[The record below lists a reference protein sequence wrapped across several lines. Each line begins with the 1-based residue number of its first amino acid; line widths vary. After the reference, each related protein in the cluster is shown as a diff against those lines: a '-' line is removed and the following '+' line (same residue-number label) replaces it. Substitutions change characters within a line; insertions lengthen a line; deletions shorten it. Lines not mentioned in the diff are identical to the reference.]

1 MASVAGDN
9 ARSLSV
15 IADSATERFIR
26 RLFKRK
32 PRQDLPPS
40 PMRGVPQRYV
50 FSRGGRWRGKTGM
63 SNEPERED
71 DQETTLGEYAGFVTR
86 LIGLI
91 VDLLIVAVVL
101 ALLKLVTDLLLGLFP
116 IRELLGLGE
125 PSSTLLII
133 VAAVAS
139 LGIGLLYWL
148 GSWLLVGQTLG
159 QGLVGVRVVMTNGE
173 RIGFWRA
180 LLRWLGY
187 FVSAILFLG
196 FLWVLVDDKRQG
208 FHDKLAGT
216 VCHLFLARG
225 RVARDRCQGSGAQE
239 QRPA

>member
-1 MASVAGDN
+1 M
-9 ARSLSV
+9 
-15 IADSATERFIR
+15 
-26 RLFKRK
+26 
-32 PRQDLPPS
+32 
-40 PMRGVPQRYV
+40 
-50 FSRGGRWRGKTGM
+50 
-63 SNEPERED
+63 
-71 DQETTLGEYAGFVTR
+71 LGEYAGFVTR

-101 ALLKLVTDLLLGLFP
+101 AIVKLVTDLLRGFFP

-148 GSWLLVGQTLG
+148 GSWLLAGQTLG
-159 QGLVGVRVVMTNGE
+159 QSLVGVRVVMANGE

-216 VCHLFLARG
+216 VVIYSWPEGELRG
-225 RVARDRCQGSGAQE
+225 TAVRDRVLKAKDRRE
-239 QRPA
+239 QRQKQQAK